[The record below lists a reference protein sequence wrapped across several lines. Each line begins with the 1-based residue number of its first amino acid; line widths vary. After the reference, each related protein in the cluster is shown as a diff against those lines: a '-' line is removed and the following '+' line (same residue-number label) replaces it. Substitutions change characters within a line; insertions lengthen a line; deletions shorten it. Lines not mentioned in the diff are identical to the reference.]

1 MTDSFKIFLALII
14 SISLFLFFIF
24 SLNDFIESSNIK
36 FTKNSIQINQ
46 NIEIYKDRIEITKII
61 YKQWS

>member
-1 MTDSFKIFLALII
+1 MKDFFKIFLALII

-61 YKQWS
+61 HKQ

>member
-14 SISLFLFFIF
+14 SISLLLFFIF
-24 SLNDFIESSNIK
+24 LLNDFIESSNIK

-61 YKQWS
+61 YKQ

>member
-1 MTDSFKIFLALII
+1 MTYSFKIFLALII

-61 YKQWS
+61 YKQ

>member
-24 SLNDFIESSNIK
+24 SLYDFLESSNIK
-36 FTKNSIQINQ
+36 ITKNSIQINQ

-61 YKQWS
+61 YKQ

>member
-46 NIEIYKDRIEITKII
+46 NIEIYKDKIEITKII
-61 YKQWS
+61 HKQ

>member
-24 SLNDFIESSNIK
+24 SLYDFLDTSNIK
-36 FTKNSIQINQ
+36 ITKNSIQINQ

-61 YKQWS
+61 YKQ

>member
-14 SISLFLFFIF
+14 SLSLFLFFIF
-24 SLNDFIESSNIK
+24 LLNNFIESSNIK

-61 YKQWS
+61 YKQ

>member
-14 SISLFLFFIF
+14 SLSLSLFLFFIF

-46 NIEIYKDRIEITKII
+46 NIEIYKDRIKITKII
-61 YKQWS
+61 YKQ

>member
-14 SISLFLFFIF
+14 SVSLFLFFIF

-46 NIEIYKDRIEITKII
+46 NIEIYKDKIEITKII
-61 YKQWS
+61 HKQ

>member
-1 MTDSFKIFLALII
+1 MTDSFKIFLTLII

-36 FTKNSIQINQ
+36 FAKNSIQINQ

-61 YKQWS
+61 YKK

>member
-1 MTDSFKIFLALII
+1 MTDSFKIFLVLII

-24 SLNDFIESSNIK
+24 SLNDFIESINIK

-61 YKQWS
+61 YKQ

>member
-1 MTDSFKIFLALII
+1 MKDSFKIFLALII

-24 SLNDFIESSNIK
+24 SLNDFIKFSNIK

-61 YKQWS
+61 HKQ

>member
-1 MTDSFKIFLALII
+1 MTYSFKIFLALII
-14 SISLFLFFIF
+14 SISLFFIF

-46 NIEIYKDRIEITKII
+46 NIKIYKDKIEITKII
-61 YKQWS
+61 YKQ

>member
-1 MTDSFKIFLALII
+1 MTYSFKIFLALII

-46 NIEIYKDRIEITKII
+46 NIEIYKDKIEITKII
-61 YKQWS
+61 YKQ

>member
-24 SLNDFIESSNIK
+24 SLYDFLKFSNIK
-36 FTKNSIQINQ
+36 INKNIIQINQ

-61 YKQWS
+61 YKQ

>member
-14 SISLFLFFIF
+14 SLSLFLFFIF

-46 NIEIYKDRIEITKII
+46 NIEIYKDRIKITKII
-61 YKQWS
+61 YKQ

>member
-1 MTDSFKIFLALII
+1 MTDSFKIFLTLII

-46 NIEIYKDRIEITKII
+46 NIEIYKDKIEITKII
-61 YKQWS
+61 YKQ

>member
-24 SLNDFIESSNIK
+24 SLNDFTESSNIK

-46 NIEIYKDRIEITKII
+46 NIEIYKDKIEITKII
-61 YKQWS
+61 YKQ

>member
-1 MTDSFKIFLALII
+1 MKDSFKIFLALII

-24 SLNDFIESSNIK
+24 SLNDFIEFSNIK

-61 YKQWS
+61 HKQ

>member
-1 MTDSFKIFLALII
+1 MTDSFKIFLVLII

-24 SLNDFIESSNIK
+24 SLNDFIEFSNIK

-46 NIEIYKDRIEITKII
+46 NVEIYKDRIEITKII
-61 YKQWS
+61 YKQ

>member
-1 MTDSFKIFLALII
+1 MTDSFKIFLTLII

-61 YKQWS
+61 YKK

>member
-1 MTDSFKIFLALII
+1 MTYFFKIFLALII
-14 SISLFLFFIF
+14 SLSLFLFFIF
-24 SLNDFIESSNIK
+24 SLNNFIESSNIK

-61 YKQWS
+61 YKQ

>member
-1 MTDSFKIFLALII
+1 MTDSFKIFLVLII

-46 NIEIYKDRIEITKII
+46 NIEIYKDRIEIIKII
-61 YKQWS
+61 YKK

>member
-1 MTDSFKIFLALII
+1 MIDSFKIFLALII

-61 YKQWS
+61 HKQ

>member
-24 SLNDFIESSNIK
+24 SLNDFLESSNIK
-36 FTKNSIQINQ
+36 ITKNSVQINQ

-61 YKQWS
+61 YKQ

>member
-14 SISLFLFFIF
+14 SLSLFLFFIF
-24 SLNDFIESSNIK
+24 SLNNFIESSNIK

-46 NIEIYKDRIEITKII
+46 NIEIYKDKIEITKII
-61 YKQWS
+61 YKQ

>member
-1 MTDSFKIFLALII
+1 MTDSFKIFLTLII

-46 NIEIYKDRIEITKII
+46 NIEIYKDRIEIIKII
-61 YKQWS
+61 YKQ

>member
-14 SISLFLFFIF
+14 SLSLFLFFIF
-24 SLNDFIESSNIK
+24 SLNYFIESSNIK

-61 YKQWS
+61 HKQ

>member
-24 SLNDFIESSNIK
+24 SLNDFIKSNNIK

-61 YKQWS
+61 YKQ

>member
-46 NIEIYKDRIEITKII
+46 NIEIYKDRIEIIKII
-61 YKQWS
+61 YKK

>member
-24 SLNDFIESSNIK
+24 SLNDFIESSNIN

-61 YKQWS
+61 YKQ

>member
-1 MTDSFKIFLALII
+1 MTDSFKIFLGLIM

-24 SLNDFIESSNIK
+24 SLYDFIESSNIK

-61 YKQWS
+61 QKQ

>member
-24 SLNDFIESSNIK
+24 SLSDFIESSNIK

-46 NIEIYKDRIEITKII
+46 NIEIYKDKVEITKII
-61 YKQWS
+61 YKQ

>member
-1 MTDSFKIFLALII
+1 MTDSFKVFLALII

-46 NIEIYKDRIEITKII
+46 NIEIYKDKIEITKII
-61 YKQWS
+61 YKQ

>member
-1 MTDSFKIFLALII
+1 MTYSFKIFLALII
-14 SISLFLFFIF
+14 SLSLFFIF

-46 NIEIYKDRIEITKII
+46 NIEIYQDRIEITKII
-61 YKQWS
+61 HKQ

>member
-61 YKQWS
+61 YKQ

>member
-36 FTKNSIQINQ
+36 IIKNSVQINQ

-61 YKQWS
+61 YKQ

>member
-24 SLNDFIESSNIK
+24 SLNDFIESSNVK

-61 YKQWS
+61 YKQ

>member
-14 SISLFLFFIF
+14 SISLFLFFMF
-24 SLNDFIESSNIK
+24 SLYDFLESSNIK
-36 FTKNSIQINQ
+36 ITKNSVQINQ

-61 YKQWS
+61 YKQ